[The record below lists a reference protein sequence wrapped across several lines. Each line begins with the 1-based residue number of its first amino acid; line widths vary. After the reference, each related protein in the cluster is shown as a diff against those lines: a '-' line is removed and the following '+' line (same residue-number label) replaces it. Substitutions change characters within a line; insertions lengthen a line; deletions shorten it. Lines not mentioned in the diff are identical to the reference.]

1 MKKKRQKKKKNKEKP
16 FFVFSLLDEDPQVT
30 QAGKIT
36 RSGAAAGM
44 PNMVNGEL

>member
-1 MKKKRQKKKKNKEKP
+1 MEKKKNKEKP
-16 FFVFSLLDEDPQVT
+16 FFVFSSFDENKDPQVT